1 MQRTEEKNQP
11 KISFPDFSGFVKD
24 GRVPEEIIEEFRE
37 FVFRYYRTY
46 GRHDMRW
53 RHTTDPYLITVS
65 EVMLQQTQVPRV
77 EVIFPRFVEQFP
89 TAEALAF
96 APEAEVIAA
105 WQGMGYNR
113 RALSLQK
120 LCRIITEKYGGIF
133 PKTPEELIEL
143 PGIGPATSC
152 SISAFAFNA
161 PVVFIETN
169 IRRIFIHCFFRN
181 REEVDDKELF
191 PLVKAALPK
200 NAREWYWALMD
211 LGSVMKHSAGNP
223 NRKSRQYVKQ
233 SAFEGSKRQV
243 RGRVLKEMLNGKKVD
258 AKTLAEIL
266 SCPADVVSD
275 VLEVMTKEGFFI
287 RDEGGY
293 YRIKSAPAPAGNEPE
308 KR

>member
-1 MQRTEEKNQP
+1 MPTTKEKGEM
-11 KISFPDFSGFVKD
+11 ISFPDFSGEVHEGKISD
-24 GRVPEEIIEEFRE
+24 AIIHEFRE
-37 FVFRYYRTY
+37 FVFSYYREH
-46 GRHDMRW
+46 GRHDMLW

-65 EVMLQQTQVPRV
+65 EVMLQQTQVSRV
-77 EVIFPRFVEQFP
+77 EVIFPRFIAQFP
-89 TAEALAF
+89 TAESLA
-96 APEAEVIAA
+96 AASEAEVISA

-120 LCRIITEKYGGIF
+120 LCRIIIETYGGVF

-152 SISAFAFNA
+152 SIAAFAFNA

-181 REEVDDKELF
+181 RDSVDDKELY
-191 PLVKAALPK
+191 PLVKAALPE
-200 NAREWYWALMD
+200 NSREWYWALMD
-211 LGSVMKHSAGNP
+211 LGSVMKQSAGNP

-243 RGRVLKEMLNGKKVD
+243 RGRVLKQMLDTEKAD
-258 AKTLAEIL
+258 AQTLSKIL
-266 SCPADVVSD
+266 SCPLDVVSD
-275 VLEVMTKEGFFI
+275 VLETMTKEGFFV
-287 RDEGGY
+287 RETDGN
-293 YRIKSAPAPAGNEPE
+293 YRIKSAPNREENDPQ